1 MKGFSEPIEGPI
13 GPWYQKVNE
22 AVERAKE
29 ARTVRELVAILGDP
43 DGVEV
48 LSADERRVDDH
59 TSPIDPRHPAKIFEY
74 ADPYR
79 RGRFYRFDVSDSGA
93 ILGMTRLSRKEGR

>member
-1 MKGFSEPIEGPI
+1 MKGFSEPAEGLI

-22 AVERAKE
+22 AVERAQQ
-29 ARTVRELVAILGDP
+29 ASTVQELIVMLGDP
-43 DGVEV
+43 DRVEV
-48 LSADERRVDDH
+48 LSDDERRVDDP

-93 ILGMTRLSRKEGR
+93 VLAMTRLSRKG